1 MTNNGL
7 CRRIGTILVVVMS
20 LLSLLAAQEKKEFH
34 YTVGQRAMVS
44 ITNNYGPVTVMP
56 SGSDQVGVTTVS
68 HSDAVTFEHEQHGN
82 RIELRAISS
91 RRGTALVDYSVIVP
105 ADAFV
110 TVRSSD
116 AKVHALG
123 LHGDIILEAVTGT
136 VEAADINNAHLHVK
150 TLSGPITLTDIRDSH
165 VDVRSVNGDINL
177 HNVSGSSLEVNSGSG
192 RIKYDGDPGSL
203 GEYLFTSHSGDL
215 EVSIPA
221 SALVEIK
228 AHSLKGRSD
237 HAQPSVNTVP
247 PASQG
252 SLLVKP
258 GIVSTSQF
266 VLRSFRGAIHVRRP

>member
-1 MTNNGL
+1 MTNCGS
-7 CRRIGTILVVVMS
+7 CRRIGTILFVMS
-20 LLSLLAAQEKKEFH
+20 LLSLLAAQERKEVH
-34 YTVGQRAMVS
+34 YAVGPRAIVS
-44 ITNNYGPVTVMP
+44 ITNNYGPIKVMP

-110 TVRSSD
+110 TVRSCD
-116 AKVHALG
+116 AAVHVRG

-136 VEAADINNAHLHVK
+136 VEAADVNNAHLHVK

-165 VDVRSVNGDINL
+165 VDVRSVNGDVNL
-177 HNVSGSSLEVNSGSG
+177 HNVSGSSLEVNSGTG

-203 GEYLFTSHSGDL
+203 GEYLLTSHSGDL
-215 EVSIPA
+215 EISIPA
-221 SALVEIK
+221 TALVEIK
-228 AHSLKGRSD
+228 ARSLKGESD
-237 HAQPSVNTVP
+237 HAQPSVNAVP
-247 PASQG
+247 SATEG
-252 SLLVKP
+252 NLLVKP
-258 GIVSTSQF
+258 RIVSTSRF